1 MFIKYIIHRT
11 KLQLLSISS
20 LLIVYKYE
28 KIYYTSIINLIN
40 IIDKVYLNGLCE
52 NFVSRVLNF

>member
-1 MFIKYIIHRT
+1 MFIKNIIHRT

-28 KIYYTSIINLIN
+28 KIYYTSIINFID
-40 IIDKVYLNGLCE
+40 IIDKVYLKWII
-52 NFVSRVLNF
+52 

>member
-1 MFIKYIIHRT
+1 MFIKNIIHRT

-40 IIDKVYLNGLCE
+40 IIDKVYLK
-52 NFVSRVLNF
+52 

>member
-40 IIDKVYLNGLCE
+40 IIDKVYLK
-52 NFVSRVLNF
+52 